1 MGHNGGPMTNVL
13 RPFLDRWRLVAV
25 LVAAAMLAT
34 AHAFETFGGYAPCTL
49 CLRQRE
55 VYWAILGL
63 GAASMVLVRLPGGP
77 RWREATCWV
86 LALVF
91 LAGCAVAVY
100 HAGAEGKLWPG
111 PEACAAGGSQR
122 FHPAELQAFLDGQKV
137 RPPACDEAAWVF
149 AGLSMAGWNAV
160 ISLGLAILS
169 GAAAIRER
177 RKR

>member
-1 MGHNGGPMTNVL
+1 MTNVL
-13 RPFLDRWRLVAV
+13 RPFLDRWRLIAV

-55 VYWAILGL
+55 VYWTILGL
-63 GAASMVLVRLPGGP
+63 GAAFMVLVRMPGGP

-86 LALVF
+86 LGLAFLV
-91 LAGCAVAVY
+91 GCGVAVY
-100 HAGAEGKLWPG
+100 HAGAEWKFWPG
-111 PEACAAGGSQR
+111 PQACASAGGSG
-122 FHPAELQAFLDGQKV
+122 FNAADMDAFLKGDKI

-160 ISLGLAILS
+160 ISLGLAVLS
-169 GAAAIRER
+169 VVAALRER
-177 RKR
+177 AKR

>member
-1 MGHNGGPMTNVL
+1 MTSLL

-55 VYWAILGL
+55 VYWTILGV
-63 GAASMVLVRLPGGP
+63 GAAFMVLVRLPGGP

-86 LALVF
+86 LALAFAVSC
-91 LAGCAVAVY
+91 GVAVY
-100 HAGAEGKLWPG
+100 HAGAEWKFWPG
-111 PEACAAGGSQR
+111 PQACASAGGGFS
-122 FHPAELQAFLDGQKV
+122 ASDMNAFLAGEKV
-137 RPPACDEAAWVF
+137 KPPACDEAAWVF

-160 ISLGLAILS
+160 ISLGLAVLS
-169 GAAAIRER
+169 GVAAVRER
-177 RKR
+177 GKR